1 MNPLKNPLDGLVPL
15 LGCKGTQFQADGKG
29 NSVLLLFP
37 ARHLPPFRLS
47 RSPMRR
53 AKAMAKSHKT
63 RWRRNGKALPSPTHT
78 QHGHGKRKHIH
89 CKRHRPAFPNRTPQR
104 LLKTYHA
111 ANCQE
116 LPLPNLPFTKI
127 LGNARSG
134 KQQSFPFQKLIH
146 RKHSKPHQT
155 ANNTPAPPSNL
166 MLRRR
171 PKPRQTA
178 SPPPCRSLT
187 SYCGDTQ
194 KDIT

>member
-63 RWRRNGKALPSPTHT
+63 RWRRNRKALPSPTHT

-127 LGNARSG
+127 LGNARSANN
-134 KQQSFPFQKLIH
+134 SPF
-146 RKHSKPHQT
+146 HSKNSYIGNIRSPT
-155 ANNTPAPPSNL
+155 
-166 MLRRR
+166 
-171 PKPRQTA
+171 KRQTT
-178 SPPPCRSLT
+178 PPHHLLT
-187 SYCGDTQ
+187 SCCGDARSPARQQFLPRT
-194 KDIT
+194 TS